1 MSGSG
6 RGNLDRSLRLY
17 HLYLDCHPLRMSLMS
32 GFPEKP
38 DPFLLLG
45 PLELPSVDLP
55 LAPDGQAYPHLIGGI
70 SIWSSLLPSPLG
82 VFVCPQLVG
91 HLEHGLPP
99 AAPI

>member
-6 RGNLDRSLRLY
+6 RWNPDRSLRLCL
-17 HLYLDCHPLRMSLMS
+17 LYLDCHPLRMRSMS

-38 DPFLLLG
+38 DPFLLLD
-45 PLELPSVDLP
+45 PLEFPSVDLL
-55 LAPDGQAYPHLIGGI
+55 LAPDGQAYPHSIGGI
-70 SIWSSLLPSPLG
+70 SIWSLLLPSPLG
-82 VFVCPQLVG
+82 VFVCPQPVG